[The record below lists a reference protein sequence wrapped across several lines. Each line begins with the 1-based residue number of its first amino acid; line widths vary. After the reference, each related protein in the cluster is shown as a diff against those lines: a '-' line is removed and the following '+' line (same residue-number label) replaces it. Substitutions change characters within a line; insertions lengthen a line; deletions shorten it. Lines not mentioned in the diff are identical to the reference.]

1 MEESKKL
8 LITLPG
14 ADIKTESVEEN
25 RSLLLS
31 RSGSGEINL
40 GGGKSVNLT
49 VKLKKS
55 KSVQEIGNKQKAIIY
70 GKSSTMGSNVD
81 NNNNNNNNSSNNN
94 NNKYNVDNSNNSNSN
109 SNNNNIN
116 NIRSDSSNNAITA
129 SLPRLIIG
137 KTTLSKST
145 TKTLNMS
152 NNMNMN
158 ISSFTILPDA
168 TLDVFGGILTWSL
181 LTMTSENQNEGGTL
195 ISLPRGP
202 MDRGTSAKREVW
214 CVLIDKIFYNFA
226 SSDRLKPRLHADLRT
241 CYVTPMDAGVFSI
254 DENDNRTSPYS
265 FKTLYFMGKNK
276 KEGARWFWKL
286 YTQSASNS
294 ILKYSNL
301 NFNTGKGRSISHV

>member
-14 ADIKTESVEEN
+14 ADIKIESVEEN

-81 NNNNNNNNSSNNN
+81 NNNNNNHSKNSSNNN
-94 NNKYNVDNSNNSNSN
+94 NNKYNVDNSNSN
-109 SNNNNIN
+109 SNNIINI
-116 NIRSDSSNNAITA
+116 SWSKSSNNAITA

>member
-31 RSGSGEINL
+31 RSGSGETNL

-49 VKLKKS
+49 AKLKKS

-81 NNNNNNNNSSNNN
+81 NNNNNNHSNNSSNNN
-94 NNKYNVDNSNNSNSN
+94 NNKYSVDNTNNSNSN
-109 SNNNNIN
+109 NII
-116 NIRSDSSNNAITA
+116 NISWSKSSNNAITA

-137 KTTLSKST
+137 KSTLSKST

-241 CYVTPMDAGVFSI
+241 FYVTPMDAGVFSI